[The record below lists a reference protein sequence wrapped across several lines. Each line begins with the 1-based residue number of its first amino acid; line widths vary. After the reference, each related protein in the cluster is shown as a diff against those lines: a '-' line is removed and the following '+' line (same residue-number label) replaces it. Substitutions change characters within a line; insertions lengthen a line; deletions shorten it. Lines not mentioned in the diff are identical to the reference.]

1 MKTLNDLLAK
11 YKNIIPTDSLKKEAI
26 IKIID
31 EKTGIKLDKKDITF
45 NHHNAYLKTSSKIKG
60 EVYINKRSVLIGL
73 KEMLGKNCP
82 EDII

>member
-1 MKTLNDLLAK
+1 MNLIKNLLER
-11 YKNIIPTDSLKKEAI
+11 YKNLGPKDDFKKEAV
-26 IKIID
+26 IKVINEQI
-31 EKTGIKLDKKDITF
+31 GIRLDKKDITF
-45 NHHNAYLKTSSKIKG
+45 NHHNAYLKTSPKIKG